1 MKYMTGMFGHFEE
14 WQVSD
19 RHGDR
24 LDPRPLRFT
33 GTELRRSRK
42 RRSR

>member
-24 LDPRPLRFT
+24 LDPRPPRFT
-33 GTELRRSRK
+33 GADVRRRK
-42 RRSR
+42 RRSK